1 MHLSTLRIGIMSTA
15 FACTLQA
22 FSVHASTINYTYT
35 ALGQVASVDGPRTDV
50 ADITRY
56 TYDAQGNLSHVTNA
70 LGQVTTFANF
80 DSFGR
85 PQSITDLNGVVTSLT
100 YTPQGWLASS
110 NVAGATTQYVYNAV
124 GDVTL
129 ITAPDAGY
137 LAYVYDDARRL
148 VGVTNTLGETL
159 AYTLDA
165 MGNRTYSSITHA
177 NGELARQQQR
187 TYDELGRL
195 LTSVG
200 ANGQITRYGYDLNN
214 QLTLRTDARRRR
226 SVLAYD
232 ALGRVAQVTNALG
245 GITALSYDAD
255 DNLKQLIDARGITTQ
270 YTYDGQG
277 KVLEARSPDQGTS
290 NYTYD
295 EAGNV
300 IQKIDARGVI
310 TAYSY
315 DALNRLIAQ
324 SYPATP
330 ALNVSYTYDQTF
342 GGNKGVGRLT
352 SRHDAAGT
360 VTFRYD
366 DSGRLVAQNRTLN
379 QAGLTAIDG
388 LAYVYDKVSRVIR
401 QDYPDELSVVYSRN
415 SDGQIVTVDL
425 TYRGQSYNVADDI
438 GYMPFGPVKQ
448 LTWNNNWGLTRT
460 YDQDYQLSAQI
471 IGNWK
476 TQYVYDAVGNVTSKQ
491 NNLFGSRQYEYDALN
506 RLVRERNVDTQKD
519 YVLDAVGNRIK
530 RITTDFVTGKV
541 SDTQQATAAMQ
552 SNRLDS
558 VNNFPLVYD
567 LAGNIL
573 QHVNGLRYVY
583 DDNGRMTSAYQA
595 GAQKVA
601 DYYYNAIGQ
610 RILKRVYE
618 PVSGVLEST
627 SSYLY
632 GPSGELSG
640 QSDYNSTGQRQRV
653 RYWIWLDELPL
664 AQVEI
669 GFSQGVSSTWEIVY
683 LHPDHMNTPRLAT
696 NQKTLVWSWNSDA
709 YGFASPN
716 EDMDG
721 DGNATHIPLRLP
733 GQLYDEDT
741 RLYYNYFRDY
751 DADLGRYVQTDPI
764 GLNGGVNTYVYVAGN
779 PLRYSD
785 FFGLKV
791 LFDDQAKD
799 IQKVKSMYV
808 RLKSTE
814 HGKKICRT
822 LEQFPETYTITT
834 TDAEGTA
841 FYEGS
846 RRTIRI
852 DPGFSPLI
860 HTEKG
865 IMRADPVTILGHEI
879 GHAATKIWDDGPGKM
894 NNINKNENPIREQLR
909 LPRRT
914 KYELAP
920 EGGLL

>member
-15 FACTLQA
+15 FACTLQVLSA
-22 FSVHASTINYTYT
+22 HATTINYTYT

-56 TYDAQGNLSHVTNA
+56 TYDAQGNLSRVTNA
-70 LGQVTTFANF
+70 LGQVTMLANF

-85 PQSITDLNGVVTSLT
+85 PQSITDPNGVVTTLT

-110 NVAGATTQYVYNAV
+110 NVAGATTQYAYNAV

-129 ITAPDAGY
+129 VTAPDASY

-148 VGVTNTLGETL
+148 VGVTNSLGETL
-159 AYTLDA
+159 SYTLDA
-165 MGNRTYSSITHA
+165 MGNRTYSSTTYA

-200 ANGQITRYGYDLNN
+200 ANRQITRYGYDLND

-226 SVLAYD
+226 SVLAFD

-245 GITALSYDAD
+245 GITALNYDAD
-255 DNLKQLIDARGITTQ
+255 DNLQQLIDARGVTTQ

-277 KVLEARSPDQGTS
+277 RMLEARSPNQGTS
-290 NYTYD
+290 NFTYD

-300 IQKIDARGVI
+300 TQKTDARGVI
-310 TAYSY
+310 TAYRY

-330 ALNVSYTYDQTF
+330 ALNVSYTYDQTVS
-342 GGNKGVGRLT
+342 GNKGVGRLT
-352 SRHDAAGT
+352 SRHDAVGT

-366 DSGRLVAQNRTLN
+366 DSGRLVSQDRTLN
-379 QAGLTAIDG
+379 QAGLTSIDV
-388 LAYVYDKVSRVIR
+388 LAYFYDKSSRVIQ

-415 SDGQIVTVDL
+415 ADGQVVAVDL
-425 TYRGQSYNVADDI
+425 TFRGQSYNVANDI
-438 GYMPFGPVKQ
+438 VYMPFGPIKQ
-448 LTWNNNWGLTRT
+448 LTWSNDWGLTRT
-460 YDQDYQLSAQI
+460 YDQDYQLSAQTM
-471 IGNWK
+471 GNWK

-491 NNLFGSRQYEYDALN
+491 SNVLGSRQYEYDALN
-506 RLVRERNVDTQKD
+506 RLTRERNVDTQKD

-530 RITTDFVTGKV
+530 RITTDLVTGTV
-541 SDTQQATAAMQ
+541 SDTQQAIVAVQ
-552 SNRLDS
+552 SNRLDT
-558 VNNFPLVYD
+558 VNNLPLVYD
-567 LAGNIL
+567 STGNIL
-573 QHVNGLRYVY
+573 QHANGLRYVY
-583 DDNGRMTSAYQA
+583 DDNGRMSSVYQA
-595 GAQKVA
+595 DTQKVA
-601 DYYYNAIGQ
+601 DYYYNDLGQ
-610 RILKRVYE
+610 RTLNLAYD
-618 PVSGVLEST
+618 PLSGVLEST

-632 GPSGELSG
+632 GPNGELSG
-640 QSDYNSTGQRQRV
+640 QSDYNSTGQRQRA

-669 GFSQGVSSTWEIVY
+669 GFSQGVSSTWEMVY
-683 LHPDHMNTPRLAT
+683 LHPDHLNTPRLAT
-696 NQKTLVWSWNSDA
+696 NQKTVVWSWNSDA

-716 EDMDG
+716 EDVDG
-721 DGNATHIPLRLP
+721 NGNATHIPLRLP

-751 DADLGRYVQTDPI
+751 DANLGRYVQTDPI
-764 GLNGGVNTYVYVAGN
+764 GLNGGVNTYVYVADN
-779 PLRYSD
+779 PLKYFD
-785 FFGLKV
+785 FYGLKV

-799 IQKVKSMYV
+799 IQKVKNMYD
-808 RLKSTE
+808 RLRAAK
-814 HGKKICRT
+814 HGKKICQT
-822 LEQFPETYTITT
+822 LERRPETYTITT
-834 TDAEGTA
+834 TDAGGSA

-860 HTEKG
+860 YTEQG

-879 GHAATKIWDDGPGKM
+879 GHAATKTWDDGLGRM
-894 NNINKNENPIREQLR
+894 NNINKNENPIREQLH